1 LATQE
6 TTPAKAGNKVPTSA
20 LSRIWDTRDVEQHEA
35 LAYYHDAM
43 CKAFSPVVPR
53 IAANER
59 AGFSARVELRAVG
72 SGFVNRVEAV
82 THRVARTSRE
92 VADAPDDWV
101 YLFHD
106 PRGCCSVTQNGT
118 EVTTRAGDVVLFSG
132 GDPFELVHAR
142 EPRFAVTT
150 LLTKGETFRQR
161 LGYAGPAHPVVVS
174 DHPAFG
180 ALIRE
185 AVRLFARQ
193 SAQLTSEAAAA
204 LFNST
209 VELARLACAPPS
221 AATPSLESR
230 SGVLFELVSNHIQRN
245 FRNPQLGAA
254 QIAAVHG
261 ISPRYVHKL
270 FELHGPGRT
279 LTEHVIDCRLAWAAQ
294 RLANPGARH
303 ATVTETAYEAGFSDL
318 THFYRAFGR
327 RYGVAPGKFRAAPP
341 LREPSAD

>member
-1 LATQE
+1 MLRRSASLGEQPMGTQE

-43 CKAFSPVVPR
+43 CVAFSPVVPR
-53 IAANER
+53 VAASER

-82 THRVARTSRE
+82 TPRVARTSRE
-92 VADAPDDWV
+92 IADVPDDWF

-132 GDPFELVHAR
+132 ADPFELVHAR
-142 EPRFAVTT
+142 EPRLAVTT
-150 LLTKGETFRQR
+150 LLTKGETFRQH

-185 AVRLFARQ
+185 AVRLLARQ
-193 SAQLTSEAAAA
+193 GAQLSPEA
-204 LFNST
+204 
-209 VELARLACAPPS
+209 
-221 AATPSLESR
+221 
-230 SGVLFELVSNHIQRN
+230 
-245 FRNPQLGAA
+245 
-254 QIAAVHG
+254 
-261 ISPRYVHKL
+261 
-270 FELHGPGRT
+270 
-279 LTEHVIDCRLAWAAQ
+279 
-294 RLANPGARH
+294 
-303 ATVTETAYEAGFSDL
+303 
-318 THFYRAFGR
+318 
-327 RYGVAPGKFRAAPP
+327 
-341 LREPSAD
+341 